1 MEKIVMI
8 SQLLHFIEINDDTT
22 LQGPD
27 IWQILEPRVDSI
39 LVAFYAKVNSFH
51 VNANLTDDMI
61 GPLINKQK
69 QHWKSLF
76 SSQFDEE
83 YANGVRR
90 LGIRHREINLDLM
103 WYVLGYA
110 ALEIAF
116 TEVIIDNQM
125 PPIKK
130 GRLVKALKK
139 YIAFDMA
146 LALSTYGATVFD

>member
-1 MEKIVMI
+1 MEKAVMI
-8 SQLLHFIEINDDTT
+8 SQLRHFIEINDDTM

-27 IWQILEPRVDSI
+27 IWQLLEPRVDGI
-39 LVAFYAKVNSFH
+39 LETFYAKVNSFH
-51 VNANLTDDMI
+51 VNASLTDDVI
-61 GPLINKQK
+61 GKLIGKQK

-76 SSQFDEE
+76 SSQFNEE
-83 YANGVRR
+83 YANSVRR

-110 ALEIAF
+110 ALKIAF
-116 TEVIIDNQM
+116 IEVIIDSQM

-130 GRLVKALKK
+130 GRLVKALEK

-146 LALSTYGATVFD
+146 LALSTYGAVVFD